1 MRVNERNAIVGKH
14 LFLSASPAS
23 YTPSFVKTTTAMT
36 EVAHINGNHLN
47 GHADYEM
54 GNPSQTGG
62 LRFSSGIIL
71 PPPEIKGERLIGL

>member
-1 MRVNERNAIVGKH
+1 
-14 LFLSASPAS
+14 
-23 YTPSFVKTTTAMT
+23 MT

-54 GNPSQTGG
+54 GNPSQMGG